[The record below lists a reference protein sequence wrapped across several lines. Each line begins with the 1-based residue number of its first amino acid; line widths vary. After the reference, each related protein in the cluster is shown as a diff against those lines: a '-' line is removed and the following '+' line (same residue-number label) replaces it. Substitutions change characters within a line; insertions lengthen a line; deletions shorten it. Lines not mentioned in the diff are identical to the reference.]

1 MYLRLYLRWYLFRLS
16 HAQTPA
22 LGQFGQ
28 KFAKK
33 AKALREI
40 DGESDATMAERVGF
54 EPTVPVKVLRI
65 SSAVQS
71 TTLPPLRI
79 HFRPGGE
86 LVEGSFGRSV
96 GAI

>member
-1 MYLRLYLRWYLFRLS
+1 V
-16 HAQTPA
+16 
-22 LGQFGQ
+22 
-28 KFAKK
+28 
-33 AKALREI
+33 
-40 DGESDATMAERVGF
+40 AERVGF

-86 LVEGSFGRSV
+86 LVEGSWTKRERDIAVKKQECKRGFNKFAQV
-96 GAI
+96 GPAMR